1 MEKAY
6 IPNTNNKYEI
16 TTDGQIISYL
26 RDPKGTILK
35 PHLMNNGYLSTCI
48 KEADGKFKQYY
59 IHRLVATAF
68 IPNPHNLP
76 SVNHL
81 NEVKTDNRVE
91 NLEWCTPLYNCNYG
105 THNEKLAKA
114 NKEGA
119 GVPKRIAKLDD
130 EGNIIHAYYSL
141 KEAARTLNKDNWNS
155 IAVQLSKVCNKV
167 KGHRTVCGYKWKF
180 IGEDEYISLL
190 KMHNDWIPDNGIKK
204 RFNMKQYVINE
215 YIDKTIRKYNPSTG
229 QVSKI
234 TFREKADSSNNS
246 CPLF

>member
-6 IPNTNNKYEI
+6 VPNTNNKYEV
-16 TTDGQIISYL
+16 TTDGHVISYL
-26 RDPKGTILK
+26 VYPKGKLLK
-35 PHLMNNGYLSTCI
+35 PNLMPNGYYTVAI
-48 KEADGKFKQYY
+48 KETDGKFKQWYV
-59 IHRLVATAF
+59 HRLVATVF
-68 IPNPHNLP
+68 IPNPYNLP
-76 SVNHL
+76 HINHK
-81 NEVKTDNRVE
+81 NEVKSDNRVE

-130 EGNIIHAYYSL
+130 EGNIIAAYYSL
-141 KEAARTLNKDNWNS
+141 KEAARTLDKDNWNS

-180 IGEDEYISLL
+180 ISEDEYIDLL
-190 KMHNDWIPDNGIKK
+190 KKHSDWIPDNVLGK

-215 YIDKTIRKYNPSTG
+215 YIDKTIRKYNPKTG
-229 QVSKI
+229 EVSKI